1 MAGLE
6 TEETKKEKL
15 AVNKIFRYTM
25 DRPGLISVPLANLQ
39 VGVNY
44 IVTYRIPGNAEDKV
58 VTGLLHNMGGNI
70 VIKDRLGHIES
81 FPVAWVRDVK
91 AFTTQLPG
99 DLNRVISSYG
109 GRSRRNRR
117 NRRKSK
123 RNRK

>member
-1 MAGLE
+1 
-6 TEETKKEKL
+6 
-15 AVNKIFRYTM
+15 M

-44 IVTYRIPGNAEDKV
+44 IVTYREPGDTEDTV
-58 VTGLLHNMGGNI
+58 ITGLLQNMGVNI
-70 VIKDRLGHIES
+70 VIKDRLGHIDS
-81 FPVAWVRDVK
+81 TPVAWVRDVK

-99 DLNRVISSYG
+99 NLNRVISSYG

-117 NRRKSK
+117 NRRKSR